1 MNPLCLLVTCVDSKL
16 LLTLW
21 GPMALGGGVRC
32 PGICIFTGVSE
43 AGVLESGLE
52 KEHFLLLA
60 AECSGRRLFK
70 WGVNNPRRILTH
82 FRCFDHTPGI
92 FHTLISFLLPQS
104 SPVGALYHSLQV
116 HSKYSV
122 PWLKPV
128 DILEIEYFYRRAVTE
143 KITRHTVKNQ
153 LSFQSTRS

>member
-1 MNPLCLLVTCVDSKL
+1 M
-16 LLTLW
+16 
-21 GPMALGGGVRC
+21 RC

-92 FHTLISFLLPQS
+92 FHTFDFFSAAPVESRGGTLPFS
-104 SPVGALYHSLQV
+104 SSTLQIFSAMV
-116 HSKYSV
+116 ETS
-122 PWLKPV
+122 
-128 DILEIEYFYRRAVTE
+128 
-143 KITRHTVKNQ
+143 
-153 LSFQSTRS
+153 